1 MKIQKFINS
10 INEWAPKAYAEDF
23 DNVGLIVGNPN
34 EKLKGVL
41 ISLDTTEEV
50 LNEAIKKKCNL
61 IVSFHPIIFSGL
73 KKITTSSYVE
83 KIVLKAIENK
93 LSIYAIHTSLDNHS
107 QGVNYVISKR
117 LKLKSSKILIPK
129 KDNNM
134 IGMGRIGDLVKP
146 LNEQKFL
153 NFVKTQMNTKLIRH
167 SKLLNKK
174 IKKVAVLGG
183 SGAFAIKNSI
193 EKKAD
198 AYITSDL
205 KYHNF
210 FEANNQILL
219 IDMGHFES
227 EQFTKNLIHESLIKK
242 FPNFAIILSS
252 TVTNPVNYY

>member
-1 MKIQKFINS
+1 
-10 INEWAPKAYAEDF
+10 
-23 DNVGLIVGNPN
+23 
-34 EKLKGVL
+34 
-41 ISLDTTEEV
+41 
-50 LNEAIKKKCNL
+50 
-61 IVSFHPIIFSGL
+61 
-73 KKITTSSYVE
+73 
-83 KIVLKAIENK
+83 
-93 LSIYAIHTSLDNHS
+93 
-107 QGVNYVISKR
+107 
-117 LKLKSSKILIPK
+117 
-129 KDNNM
+129 M